1 MPEPQWSS
9 KQKVSVTK
17 PIKREPLL
25 TADDVAQLLN
35 VKPTTVY
42 EWARMDYI
50 PHIRL
55 GVGKKKPCLRF
66 RLSAIATWLDQRE
79 NAGRTSRLP

>member
-1 MPEPQWSS
+1 MS
-9 KQKVSVTK
+9 KRLE
-17 PIKREPLL
+17 REPLL
-25 TADDVAQLLN
+25 TVIDVAQLLN

-55 GVGKKKPCLRF
+55 GLGAKKPCVRF
-66 RLSAIATWLDQRE
+66 RWSAVETWLDQRE
-79 NAGRTSRLP
+79 KAGRTTRLP

>member
-1 MPEPQWSS
+1 MPGPQWSS
-9 KQKVSVTK
+9 EQKVAVTK

-50 PHIRL
+50 PHIPRRGRIRSVMSNSFGFGGHNTSL
-55 GVGKKKPCLRF
+55 VF
-66 RLSAIATWLDQRE
+66 RAFE
-79 NAGRTSRLP
+79 E